1 MSLYGESTA
10 SNPTHEDWK
19 ELLESNY
26 PYLKKELIRDNPLK
40 IDLTELS
47 NVLSSHEQ
55 HWKLWLVDYLQRYG
69 RKISITN
76 RFCLKDLSIQSQL
89 KNSEAFSFL
98 VFALLKDI
106 SEANIF

>member
-47 NVLSSHEQ
+47 NVLSLHEQ

-69 RKISITN
+69 KGKSPITKS
-76 RFCLKDLSIQSQL
+76 LLSKESVHKSQL
-89 KNSEAFSFL
+89 KNSEAFSF
-98 VFALLKDI
+98 FSICFIKGYI
-106 SEANIF
+106 